1 MTSELTVSP
10 LSLIFSFVLVLF
22 AISISY
28 KEKLGLEKDILWAM
42 LRMVVQLIIVG
53 YVLTYIFQID
63 SIIVTA
69 VIMIFMI
76 INAAYNAD
84 KRADKIPNAFKISLT
99 AIVVGIVAS
108 IVVLVIS
115 GSIQFVPAQI
125 IPITGMLVGNA
136 MSVIGLSFR
145 NLNNEF
151 SKAQQEVNER
161 LALGASIKLASTDIL
176 RESIKGSG
184 SLQPTIDSA
193 RTVGLVLLPGMM
205 VGMMLAGAVPLSAI
219 MYQILI
225 YFMLVSTSAITS
237 LIAVYLSYKYFYT
250 DFGQLNIPDNE
261 K

>member
-10 LSLIFSFVLVLF
+10 LSLVFSFVLVLF

-42 LRMVVQLIIVG
+42 LRMVVQLIIIG

-99 AIVVGIVAS
+99 AIVVGVVAS
-108 IVVLVIS
+108 ILVLVIS

-176 RESIKGSG
+176 RESIKGS
-184 SLQPTIDSA
+184 LQPTIDSA

-225 YFMLVSTSAITS
+225 
-237 LIAVYLSYKYFYT
+237 
-250 DFGQLNIPDNE
+250 
-261 K
+261 

>member
-10 LSLIFSFVLVLF
+10 LSLVFSFVLVLF

-42 LRMVVQLIIVG
+42 LRMVVQLIIIG

-84 KRADKIPNAFKISLT
+84 KRAGKIPNAFKISLA
-99 AIVVGIVAS
+99 AIVVGVVAS
-108 IVVLVIS
+108 ILVLVIS

-136 MSVIGLSFR
+136 MAVIGLSFR

-176 RESIKGSG
+176 RESIKGS
-184 SLQPTIDSA
+184 LQPTIDSA

-225 YFMLVSTSAITS
+225 YFMMVSTSAITS

-250 DFGQLNIPDNE
+250 DFGQLNILDNE

>member
-99 AIVVGIVAS
+99 AIVVGVVAS

-176 RESIKGSG
+176 RESIKGS
-184 SLQPTIDSA
+184 LQPTIDSA

-225 YFMLVSTSAITS
+225 SSCWYQP
-237 LIAVYLSYKYFYT
+237 
-250 DFGQLNIPDNE
+250 QLLHL
-261 K
+261 